1 MLARRSRCQL
11 LVLIMLLLDVLFI
24 AITVLTSTF
33 NFLLLVLGVL
43 MSGHDTTSDQKL
55 LLVLQ

>member
-1 MLARRSRCQL
+1 
-11 LVLIMLLLDVLFI
+11 MLLLDVLFI